1 MTSTVSINISTPS
14 FYSPQKKFAPVVA
27 PKPKV
32 NPFKA
37 AGPIPENA
45 SEQRLPPA
53 AGACAQI
60 GKVGEIPIAVTL
72 PPAEGKSSLLSSGKS
87 KGCSVKEQDG
97 KVAVV
102 GVFWWWWV
110 GGEEEMAHN
119 HIKVVASRL
128 EGVDLY
134 LKKSGIISVR
144 VWLPELC

>member
-60 GKVGEIPIAVTL
+60 GKVGEIPIAVTF
-72 PPAEGKSSLLSSGKS
+72 PPAEGKSSLLSSTGKS
-87 KGCSVKEQDG
+87 KGCSVKGQDE

-102 GVFWWWWV
+102 GVLWWWW
-110 GGEEEMAHN
+110 GEGNGSQSH
-119 HIKVVASRL
+119 
-128 EGVDLY
+128 
-134 LKKSGIISVR
+134 
-144 VWLPELC
+144 